1 MKQLDLDEALRTR
14 LKAVDKD
21 IDPDKITVFRA
32 AALTTAPV
40 RKRHPVF
47 IGAVHTVNYLNQMKA
62 ELAKESLPLHIMH
75 ESFNLHVG
83 KIFDSE
89 ISLGTGPD
97 GSDELITLFWIDNT
111 HPDLIAQV
119 NSGTLDQ
126 VSVSTLAKRAL
137 SNKTGYNF
145 MARDADPEKVWRGV
159 DDKGN
164 KMGENGAHVILDELD
179 AWFEMSLVN
188 QGGSVGAK
196 VLGDRRLH
204 LTASHQDVSPLTLQL
219 STGGAPD
226 PDPTPPP
233 APNKDIFDM
242 DATAFAGIIAA
253 NATEL
258 ANANTA
264 KVAAEARATEL
275 QTQLT
280 AVTTERD
287 ALKGSDAVVKLAAA
301 EANVTELTTKLAAA
315 EALPAK
321 LLAPLVTT
329 LGNATFSL
337 PAAEADAVTM
347 VKDAVTSV
355 KQLGHQLS
363 LGMHHGAPA
372 PQAGSGVNNAFK
384 RRA

>member
-1 MKQLDLDEALRTR
+1 MKQLPIDDALRTR
-14 LKAVDKD
+14 LKAVDEH

-47 IGAVHTVNYLNQMKA
+47 IGAVHTVNYLNQMKD

-75 ESFNLHVG
+75 ESYNLHVG

-97 GSDELITLFWIDNT
+97 GTDELITLFWIDNT

-145 MARDADPEKVWRGV
+145 MARNADPEKVWQGI

-188 QGGSVGAK
+188 RGGAVGAK

-219 STGGAPD
+219 STGD
-226 PDPTPPP
+226 TLDPTPPSP
-233 APNKDIFDM
+233 APNKDIFAM
-242 DATAFAGIIAA
+242 DATQFATIIAE
-253 NATEL
+253 NATKL
-258 ANANTA
+258 ANAESA
-264 KVAAEARATEL
+264 KAAAEAKVTEL
-275 QTQLT
+275 TTQLS

-287 ALKGSDAVVKLAAA
+287 ALKGSDAVVQLAA
-301 EANVTELTTKLAAA
+301 VTTDRDALKVKLTAA

-321 LLAPLVTT
+321 LLAPLFVS

-337 PAAEADAVTM
+337 PPEEDKAIEMVKGAVTE
-347 VKDAVTSV
+347 V

-363 LGMHHGAPA
+363 LGMNRQH
-372 PQAGSGVNNAFK
+372 QAAAGGNANAAFK
-384 RRA
+384 RR